1 MSAEI
6 EGGATLWARQTIES
20 EIFLDKP
27 DKWFKI
33 WFYLVNRVSHKD
45 TKRYKRG
52 ETFYHQEWICDA
64 TGASPDQVKKCLAW
78 LRDTGMISTRRS
90 TRGTWLEIP
99 KYSHF
104 QRLDNYYQDVKAPD
118 EARQKH
124 ERSTTEAPRY
134 YKNDKNDKKQ
144 DSVEILKNS
153 IPGITTGDDYEADN
167 DSPLD
172 KIKIKRQLERSLGL
186 KKSSK
191 WGEFIYGTGNDFLKA
206 YEYFT
211 GEKYEGNVILDEVA
225 KNLAGWYARGE
236 TRDTIQDMITAFF
249 GSEKAKKITVTPK
262 SVFSDHTYNSW
273 KQKKL

>member
-52 ETFYHQEWICDA
+52 ETYYHQEWICDA

-104 QRLDNYYQDVKAPD
+104 QTLDNYYYDVKAPD
-118 EARQKH
+118 EARKKH

-134 YKNDKNDKKQ
+134 YKNDNNDNNEKKERREKP
-144 DSVEILKNS
+144 SASYLIS
-153 IPGITTGDDYEADN
+153 IPQEDIDEFVKRFDIYPKQVISLGETLKLYCESKGKRYSNYKSFLLNA
-167 DSPLD
+167 
-172 KIKIKRQLERSLGL
+172 IKRDFKERVVEAPKKEVPEITEEQRKENIERL
-186 KKSSK
+186 K
-191 WGEFIYGTGNDFLKA
+191 E
-206 YEYFT
+206 
-211 GEKYEGNVILDEVA
+211 
-225 KNLAGWYARGE
+225 
-236 TRDTIQDMITAFF
+236 M
-249 GSEKAKKITVTPK
+249 KAKL
-262 SVFSDHTYNSW
+262 F
-273 KQKKL
+273 KKL

>member
-52 ETFYHQEWICDA
+52 ETYYHQEWICDA

-104 QRLDNYYQDVKAPD
+104 QTLDNYYYDVKAPD

-124 ERSTTEAPRY
+124 DRSTTEAPRY
-134 YKNDKNDKKQ
+134 YKNDNNVKNEKKDTSESNDPQ
-144 DSVEILKNS
+144 QKEIARIIELFKEISPSLSYGNKTQRKACKEMLEKWPMEKLEPMILKVLS
-153 IPGITTGDDYEADN
+153 VQGKKFAPRATTPHAMWTKIGDIA
-167 DSPLD
+167 S
-172 KIKIKRQLERSLGL
+172 
-186 KKSSK
+186 
-191 WGEFIYGTGNDFLKA
+191 
-206 YEYFT
+206 YF
-211 GEKYEGNVILDEVA
+211 KEGGGVINNVVEV
-225 KNLAGWYARGE
+225 
-236 TRDTIQDMITAFF
+236 
-249 GSEKAKKITVTPK
+249 
-262 SVFSDHTYNSW
+262 
-273 KQKKL
+273 

>member
-1 MSAEI
+1 MKAEI

-64 TGASPDQVKKCLAW
+64 TGASPDQVKKCLGW

-104 QRLDNYYQDVKAPD
+104 QTLDNYYYDVKAPD

-124 ERSTTEAPRY
+124 DRSTTEAPRY
-134 YKNDKNDKKQ
+134 YKNDKNVKNDKNKINTCEPK
-144 DSVEILKNS
+144 DSRIPEVMKLFEEVNPSISKYYGNTTQRKACERLLKKWTIPQIKAVVDILPELNATPYAKGKS
-153 IPGITTGDDYEADN
+153 ITPH
-167 DSPLD
+167 
-172 KIKIKRQLERSLGL
+172 QLEENLGFIKSFIDQKNT
-186 KKSSK
+186 KKRK
-191 WGEFIYGTGNDFLKA
+191 
-206 YEYFT
+206 
-211 GEKYEGNVILDEVA
+211 VA
-225 KNLAGWYARGE
+225 
-236 TRDTIQDMITAFF
+236 II
-249 GSEKAKKITVTPK
+249 
-262 SVFSDHTYNSW
+262 
-273 KQKKL
+273 

>member
-1 MSAEI
+1 MITREGVVISSPLRLLPQVSGDLFIQKPMSAEI

-64 TGASPDQVKKCLAW
+64 TGASPDQIKKCLAW

-124 ERSTTEAPRY
+124 DRSTP
-134 YKNDKNDKKQ
+134 
-144 DSVEILKNS
+144 ILQ
-153 IPGITTGDDYEADN
+153 E
-167 DSPLD
+167 
-172 KIKIKRQLERSLGL
+172 
-186 KKSSK
+186 
-191 WGEFIYGTGNDFLKA
+191 
-206 YEYFT
+206 
-211 GEKYEGNVILDEVA
+211 
-225 KNLAGWYARGE
+225 
-236 TRDTIQDMITAFF
+236 
-249 GSEKAKKITVTPK
+249 
-262 SVFSDHTYNSW
+262 
-273 KQKKL
+273 